1 MDSEQAI
8 LDAAIAWRIRLQHN
22 TANAQDWQAFE
33 TWKQAAPMHAV
44 VWERLQALG
53 SHLQRP
59 AASLPPLA
67 ATHVLRQAEA
77 AQRRTARRKA
87 LMSLGILTTG
97 GLLAWRLHGTSAVQH
112 VLADT
117 STRRG
122 ERHRIALPD
131 GGILLLNTD
140 TAVNIAFT
148 PQFRRIELLSGEIY
162 LTSGHDPQG
171 RPLFVQTR
179 DGRAQALGTRY
190 RVRLLDTHSE
200 VAVDEGAVSLWPH
213 DSPGDTALA
222 TLHAGDAA
230 LMTPAQVMPL
240 PDDARMDA
248 AAWTEGELSVR
259 EMALAR
265 FLDELSRH
273 HGTITCDPAVAQWP
287 VSGVFQLS
295 DTRKV
300 LALLSQNLP
309 IEIQI
314 TRRWWGGTQ
323 THVRARG

>member
-1 MDSEQAI
+1 
-8 LDAAIAWRIRLQHN
+8 
-22 TANAQDWQAFE
+22 
-33 TWKQAAPMHAV
+33 MHAV

-53 SHLQRP
+53 AHLHRP
-59 AASLPPLA
+59 AASLPPQA

-97 GLLAWRLHGTSAVQH
+97 GLLAWRLHSTSTVRH
-112 VLADT
+112 MLADA
-117 STRRG
+117 STRHG
-122 ERHRIALPD
+122 ERHRILLPD
-131 GGILLLNTD
+131 GGTLQLNTD

-148 PQFRRIELLSGEIY
+148 PQLRRIELLSGEIY

-200 VAVDEGAVSLWPH
+200 VAVDDGSVSLWPH
-213 DSPGDTALA
+213 DSAGGTAQS

-230 LMTPAQVMPL
+230 LMTPTQVMPL

-248 AAWTEGELSVR
+248 TAWTEGELSVR
-259 EMALAR
+259 NMTLAR

-273 HGTITCDPAVAQWP
+273 HGAISCDPAIAQWP
-287 VSGVFQLS
+287 VSGVFQLD

-300 LALLSQNLP
+300 LALLSQYLP
-309 IEIQI
+309 IEIRV
-314 TRRWWGGTQ
+314 TRHWWSGTQ
-323 THVRARG
+323 THVQARR